1 MPISRA
7 GSVTSTGLEQSKNPV
22 AIEMGFWAASL
33 LSFAMNNKIR
43 LAIAGAGLLF
53 MLCACTT
60 GRRNTG
66 EWEFP
71 LVEAGQNSVANK
83 KVHHSSIPQK
93 DPFRSPNVT
102 TSLPGSGP
110 APTPEPRP
118 APEPTSAPEPA
129 PDN

>member
-1 MPISRA
+1 
-7 GSVTSTGLEQSKNPV
+7 
-22 AIEMGFWAASL
+22 MGFWAASL
-33 LSFAMNNKIR
+33 LSFPMNNKIR

-60 GRRNTG
+60 GSRNTG

-71 LVEAGQNSVANK
+71 LVEAGQKSVVNK
-83 KVHHSSIPQK
+83 NVPHSSIPPK
-93 DPFRSPNVT
+93 DPFRSPEVT

-110 APTPEPRP
+110 GP
-118 APEPTSAPEPA
+118 APEPTPAPEPA